1 MISCLVHTY
10 NSQRYIE
17 WCLKSLTFCDEIVIV
32 DMYSTD
38 RTIEIARRFT
48 DKIFFH
54 DYVGYVEPARAFG
67 VSKCTYNWILII
79 DSDEIVPPNLSKSLR
94 KLAMLDKY
102 DVVLIARRN
111 FIFGKEIIGGGWGF
125 YQDLQPRFFKK
136 NFVTF
141 SDKIHSGY
149 MISSCAR
156 IGKINSLEEAIIH
169 FNYDSISQFFRKL
182 DVYTDF
188 EIASNRIN
196 VKEQSSL
203 VMLYKFL
210 KAFLGRY
217 FLRKGYKDGVY
228 GLYLALLMGIY
239 KATVYAKSIMPS
251 ENECFKIYKQI
262 FTSILEEDKNKFTDL

>member
-196 VKEQSSL
+196 VKE
-203 VMLYKFL
+203 
-210 KAFLGRY
+210 
-217 FLRKGYKDGVY
+217 
-228 GLYLALLMGIY
+228 
-239 KATVYAKSIMPS
+239 
-251 ENECFKIYKQI
+251 
-262 FTSILEEDKNKFTDL
+262 